1 MLNRTSKTKEERC
14 IIFLEFLKKYT
25 DENNKLESL
34 MRLHHLKGENSENC
48 LPEDFLGDKTTRSH
62 IVKKIAW
69 TYNTDS
75 SCYLMDPK
83 DWRIVYDDLLKEYEE
98 CKKYGIKKQYK
109 DAHEF
114 GKRHRIHNL
123 YYNKNAEKVSI
134 IRYIKI

>member
-62 IVKKIAW
+62 IVKK
-69 TYNTDS
+69 
-75 SCYLMDPK
+75 
-83 DWRIVYDDLLKEYEE
+83 LL
-98 CKKYGIKKQYK
+98 G
-109 DAHEF
+109 H
-114 GKRHRIHNL
+114 
-123 YYNKNAEKVSI
+123 I
-134 IRYIKI
+134 IRIQVAT